1 MKPFP
6 FFINFGA
13 RGMERKIKRVLS
25 TITLPIRFLWE
36 FHKGFEMYY
45 LQGIKWE
52 EEELENVF
60 ALILFG
66 DYIGLPHPPTELT
79 YRLLPHVI
87 RELYVMEEKSV
98 KEVSIKTGWIGV

>member
-1 MKPFP
+1 MKKLLRDVFSSLSLPF
-6 FFINFGA
+6 
-13 RGMERKIKRVLS
+13 RVL
-25 TITLPIRFLWE
+25 LE
-36 FHKGFEMYY
+36 FHKGFELHY

-66 DYIGLPHPPTELT
+66 DYIGLPHPPTELSF
-79 YRLLPHVI
+79 RLLPHVI
-87 RELYVMEEKSV
+87 RELYVMEEKST

>member
-1 MKPFP
+1 
-6 FFINFGA
+6 
-13 RGMERKIKRVLS
+13 MEEKIKKAFL
-25 TITLPIRFLWE
+25 TLTLPIRFLWE
-36 FHKGFEMYY
+36 FHKGFELYY

-66 DYIGLPHPPTELT
+66 SYVGLPHPPNELT

-87 RELYVMEEKSV
+87 RELYVMQEKSL
-98 KEVSIKTGWIGV
+98 KEVSLKTGWIGV

>member
-1 MKPFP
+1 MRE
-6 FFINFGA
+6 A
-13 RGMERKIKRVLS
+13 IKRTFS
-25 TITLPIRFLWE
+25 TITLPLRFLIE
-36 FHKGFEMYY
+36 FHRGFQLYY

-52 EEELENVF
+52 EEELENIF

-87 RELYVMEEKSV
+87 RELYVMETKSTR
-98 KEVSIKTGWIGV
+98 EVSIKTGWIGI

>member
-1 MKPFP
+1 MKRELKEAFS
-6 FFINFGA
+6 
-13 RGMERKIKRVLS
+13 KLK
-25 TITLPIRFLWE
+25 LPLTFLWE
-36 FHKGFEMYY
+36 FHKGFELYY

-87 RELYVMEEKSV
+87 RELYVMEEKST
-98 KEVSIKTGWIGV
+98 KEVSLKTGWIGV

>member
-1 MKPFP
+1 MKKGLKEAFS
-6 FFINFGA
+6 
-13 RGMERKIKRVLS
+13 KLK
-25 TITLPIRFLWE
+25 LPLTFLWE

-79 YRLLPHVI
+79 YRLLPHVV
-87 RELYVMEEKSV
+87 RELYVMEEKST
-98 KEVSIKTGWIGV
+98 KEVSFKTGWIGV